1 MQFFLITNFWW
12 SYFVYRRIKK
22 REMSTTNYSFDKILQ
37 FLEISSPI
45 CFPIYTQ
52 NPQHFNFGATKNGH
66 LFNRYSFSVIYVS
79 QVTNF
84 WNHSRF
90 LKLSKPKINCDKNVV
105 DFYHFCWMSNTEVF
119 ISKNTTNFLT

>member
-1 MQFFLITNFWW
+1 
-12 SYFVYRRIKK
+12 
-22 REMSTTNYSFDKILQ
+22 MSTTNYSFDKILQ
-37 FLEISSPI
+37 FLEISSPFAFLYI
-45 CFPIYTQ
+45 GTQ

-90 LKLSKPKINCDKNVV
+90 LRLSKPKITDQLLNLKCDNVK
-105 DFYHFCWMSNTEVF
+105 
-119 ISKNTTNFLT
+119 I